1 MKKVDSNHW
10 ILYSI
15 IVRGFLKFLVLFL
28 AVALVAASAFAMDFF
43 KRNNLV
49 VPRTVLGN
57 MNLSG
62 MTRDEV
68 REVLREKL
76 AVFSAQE
83 FQFAA
88 RGIARSATL
97 QGAGISINE
106 SAILDSIPFAANI
119 SNAQLLLMSFAG
131 KRVMVNAT
139 IEQPEI
145 LRLIDEKFPEI
156 PKARNAHFI
165 LERGQLKIA
174 EAGKGLRP
182 SAAPFIEQLKKNIAF
197 LEFQPLFVEFEEA
210 ASTISVADLEQYRE
224 TVKKMIKTP
233 VTLKYEKYSWKADF
247 NAHPEWLQFERKPY
261 EVAGGEVPITVQW
274 DPVVFSNFVNVEITQ
289 KLEQA
294 PEDVR
299 IWREESTLGG
309 NLGAIQFEGRAIAGQ
324 AVERQRLLTRVNNM
338 LAARIKAA
346 QAKNMQVDSAQTRD
360 IQTGDVSD
368 NVLLEVEI
376 PLAATQPK
384 VEVSPELSA
393 LGISELIA
401 VGHTRF
407 QGSPANRIHNIG
419 VGISKFNGLLIPPN
433 EIFSFGDNL
442 GIVDSSTG
450 YRKELV
456 IKPEGTIPEYGGGLC
471 QVSTT
476 MYRAALNAGLPI
488 TERHPH
494 SFAVTYYSQV
504 GGHGLDATI
513 YPPSRDLK
521 FLNDTPGHILI
532 QSYVDGMNAYF
543 KFYGTL
549 DERKVA
555 LEGPAIWNRRSPPE
569 EPFET
574 IDPKLPA
581 GERKQV
587 GKPQVGFDARWY
599 RYITKGG
606 KTEKEEIFTRYDAV
620 PAKFMVGEKVTAPGE
635 NTGIAEETE

>member
-1 MKKVDSNHW
+1 M
-10 ILYSI
+10 
-15 IVRGFLKFLVLFL
+15 RGFLKFLFLFL
-28 AVALVAASAFAMDFF
+28 IVVSVAAGAFAMDFF
-43 KRNNLV
+43 RRNNLV
-49 VPRTVLGN
+49 APRTVLGD

-68 REVLREKL
+68 REVLRGRL
-76 AVFSAQE
+76 ATFATQE
-83 FQFAA
+83 FQLAA
-88 RGIARSATL
+88 RGIARSMTL
-97 QGAGISINE
+97 QEAGISINE
-106 SAILDSIPFAANI
+106 SAVLNSIPFAANI
-119 SNAQLLLMSFAG
+119 SNARLLLVSFAG
-131 KRVMVNAT
+131 KRVMVNANV
-139 IEQPEI
+139 EQPEI

-174 EAGKGLRP
+174 EAGKGLKP
-182 SAAPFIEQLKKNIAF
+182 SVAPFIEQMEKNIAF
-197 LEFQPLFVEFEEA
+197 LEFRPLFVEFQEA
-210 ASTISVADLEQYRE
+210 APTVSVADLEQHQE
-224 TVKKMIKTP
+224 VVKEMIKTP
-233 VTLKYEKYSWKADF
+233 VTLRYEKYSWKVDF
-247 NAHPEWLQFERKPY
+247 GAHPEWLQFERKPY
-261 EVAGGEVPITVQW
+261 EVAEGELSITVQW
-274 DPVVFSNFVNVEITQ
+274 DPVVFSNFVNAEISQ

-299 IWREESTLGG
+299 IWREELVSEG
-309 NLGAIQFEGRAIAGQ
+309 NSGAIQFEGRAIAGQ
-324 AVERQRLLTRVNNM
+324 AIERQRLLTRVNNA
-338 LAARIKAA
+338 LAARTENA
-346 QAKNMQVDSAQTRD
+346 
-360 IQTGDVSD
+360 
-368 NVLLEVEI
+368 LPEVEI
-376 PLAATQPK
+376 PLVVVQPRI
-384 VEVSPELSA
+384 EVSPELSE

-401 VGHTRF
+401 IGHTRF

-419 VGISKFNGLLIPPN
+419 VGVSKFNGLLIPPDG
-433 EIFSFGDNL
+433 IFSFGDNL
-442 GIVDSSTG
+442 GVVDSSTG

-532 QSYVDGMNAYF
+532 QSYADGADAYF
-543 KFYGTL
+543 KFYGTS
-549 DERKVA
+549 DGRKVT

-574 IDPKLPA
+574 VDPKLPA

-587 GKPQVGFDARWY
+587 GKPQAGFDARWY
-599 RYITKGG
+599 RYVTKGG
-606 KTEKEEIFTRYDAV
+606 KTEKEEIFTRYEAV
-620 PAKFMVGEKVTAPGE
+620 PAKFMVAEKVTALGE
-635 NTGIAEETE
+635 NTGIAERAE